1 MKILMI
7 HLQLH
12 GNFFEENHIS
22 KHALKKLNPSEK
34 FWTKKHQT
42 QETSSPNQRTLHS
55 FEMSQMNALITFY
68 KHGQWARHQMKYKLL
83 IITRLYCVI
92 VVLLLSG
99 S

>member
-1 MKILMI
+1 MQVIK
-7 HLQLH
+7 
-12 GNFFEENHIS
+12 S
-22 KHALKKLNPSEK
+22 LNPFGK
-34 FWTKKHQT
+34 FWTKNTQT

-68 KHGQWARHQMKYKLL
+68 KHGQWTRHQMKYKLL

-92 VVLLLSG
+92 VVLLLSD